1 MSQLTPEDMSRLVVA
16 GTKSQLKT
24 TIDVLAGLSLVH
36 INDYSSDDEEL
47 SMGTPSDV
55 SEEIS
60 RRLTK
65 MRGAAASMQTPSQ
78 TELMSAPEVRRNLSG
93 DIDDLVENAL
103 SLNDEMESLET
114 EAAQIDEELGVLAL
128 IAPLSLEME
137 LMSGYDSVTQFV
149 GTVSSLSKAR
159 PALASLGDSAIHM
172 SSEVA
177 KKGVVAVF
185 CRNEQA
191 DSVQKMLSEHDFLA
205 ISIPESEGLPSERI
219 AELNQR
225 KGEIEAR
232 TEALQNEIS
241 EWSNTNSGMLFGGME
256 LLERDLQLA
265 TAPVRVAV
273 SDHAFVLDGWISSA
287 AEEDVKDALA
297 GVCTHVDIERYEPPA
312 HSSHGHHH
320 EEQKKDMPPIEFS
333 PRNYSKP
340 FEMVTDVMGRPAYG
354 KIDPTFFMFLTYP
367 IFFGMILGDMAY
379 GLSVMALAAF
389 IWRKFPLDETM
400 SNVGGFLFTIGTSTL
415 IFGYIYGEFAGFEF
429 LPHGHCVDYAGHHI
443 DGIIGVSQCEAHILS
458 DGSHGHYHWKEGH
471 APWWVSWM
479 TNLYPNGGEF
489 YWVWEGPLGL
499 TLAYPFHRVSTNLEN
514 LILITIYIG
523 VIHIFIGLM
532 IGFRDVFKTHGL
544 VDAIFEKGSWMVL
557 LIGGFASAYEFLKHG
572 AEFGAISTLSL
583 AVTGAGVV
591 MVMVLLAH
599 YEKMGWAIGIPMG
612 VLESLGMLPKVV
624 SYVRLFAVGVVG
636 VKIAATGNE
645 MIYEGMAHTLSDLS
659 HASTLDIVLIP
670 IMFIGWI
677 LVQLFALVLGIFSP
691 NIHTVRL
698 HFVEWMMQ
706 FYEGSGLPF
715 KAFGFKPDKVE
726 VE

>member
-16 GTKSQLKT
+16 GTKDQLKT
-24 TIDVLAGLSLVH
+24 TIDVMAGLSLVH
-36 INDYSSDDEEL
+36 INDYSSDDEDL
-47 SMGTPSDV
+47 SMGTPYDA
-55 SEEIS
+55 SEDIS

-65 MRGAAASMQTPSQ
+65 MRGAAAKLQAPSQ
-78 TELMSAPEVRRNLSG
+78 SELMAAPEVRRNLSG

-103 SLNDEMESLET
+103 SLNDEMDLLEI
-114 EAAQIDEELGVLAL
+114 EAAQIEEELEVLAL
-128 IAPLSLEME
+128 LAPLSLEME
-137 LMSGYDSVTQFV
+137 LMREYESLTQFI

-172 SSEVA
+172 SSEIA
-177 KKGVVAVF
+177 KNGVVAVF
-185 CRNEQA
+185 CRNEEA
-191 DSVQKMLSEHDFLA
+191 DAIQKMLSEHDFQA
-205 ISIPESEGLPSERI
+205 ISIPESNGLPSERI
-219 AELNQR
+219 SELNER
-225 KGEIEAR
+225 KAEIETR
-232 TEALQNEIS
+232 IEALQNEFS
-241 EWSNTNSGMLFGGME
+241 EWSDSNSGMLFGGME

-273 SDHAFVLDGWISSA
+273 SDHAFVLDGWIRSA
-287 AEEDVKDALA
+287 AEEEVKAALS

-312 HSSHGHHH
+312 HSHGHHH
-320 EEQKKDMPPIEFS
+320 DEDKEDMPPIDFS

-340 FEMVTDVMGRPAYG
+340 FEMLTDVMGRPAYG
-354 KIDPTFFMFLTYP
+354 KVDPTFFMFLTYP

-379 GLSVMALAAF
+379 GLSVMALGAF
-389 IWRKFPLDETM
+389 IWRKFPLNDMM
-400 SNVGGFLFTIGTSTL
+400 SNVAGFLFTIGTSTL

-429 LPHGHCVDYAGHHI
+429 LPHGHCDI
-443 DGIIGVSQCEAHILS
+443 DHIIGVAQCEAAYMA
-458 DGSHGHYHWKEGH
+458 DGVTHGHYHWEDGH
-471 APWWVSWM
+471 APWWVAWM

-489 YWVWEGPLGL
+489 YWVWEGPLEL

-514 LILITIYIG
+514 LILLTIYMGI
-523 VIHIFIGLM
+523 IHILIGLM
-532 IGFRDVFKTHGL
+532 IGFRDVYKSHGL
-544 VDAIFEKGSWMVL
+544 MDAIFEKGSWMVVL
-557 LIGGFASAYEFLKHG
+557 LGGFVFGYGFLSNDWDIATPG
-572 AEFGAISTLSL
+572 AAI
-583 AVTGAGVV
+583 TGVGVV

-599 YEKMGWAIGIPMG
+599 YEKMGWGIGIPMG

-645 MIYEGMAHTLSDLS
+645 MIYEVMAHTLSDLS
-659 HASTLDIVLIP
+659 HASTMDIILIP
-670 IMFIGWI
+670 VMFIGWL

>member
-16 GTKSQLKT
+16 GTKNQLKT

-36 INDYSSDDEEL
+36 INDYSSDDEEM
-47 SMGTPSDV
+47 SMGTPSGS
-55 SEEIS
+55 SEVIS

-65 MRGAAASMQTPSQ
+65 MRGAAANVQAPSQ
-78 TELMSAPEVRRNLSG
+78 AELMSAPEVRRNLSG
-93 DIDDLVENAL
+93 DIDDLVGNAL
-103 SLNDEMESLET
+103 SLNDEMEALET
-114 EAAQIDEELGVLAL
+114 ESAQIGEELGVLAL

-137 LMSGYDSVTQFV
+137 LMSGYESVTQFI

-172 SSEVA
+172 SSEVS
-177 KKGVVAVF
+177 KKSVVAVF

-191 DSVQKMLSEHDFLA
+191 DSIQKMLSEHDFQA
-205 ISIPESEGLPSERI
+205 ISIPESDGLPSNRI
-219 AELNQR
+219 SELNER
-225 KGEIEAR
+225 KSEIEAR
-232 TEALQNEIS
+232 IEALQNELS
-241 EWSNTNSGMLFGGME
+241 EWSDSNSGMLFGGME

-287 AEEDVKDALA
+287 AEEEVKTALA
-297 GVCTHVDIERYEPPA
+297 GVSTHVDIERYKPPA

-354 KIDPTFFMFLTYP
+354 KVDPTFFMFLTYP

-400 SNVGGFLFTIGTSTL
+400 SNVAGFLFTIGTSTL

-429 LPHGHCVDYAGHHI
+429 LPHGHCDI
-443 DGIIGVSQCEAHILS
+443 DGIIGVAQCEAAYLA
-458 DGSHGHYHWKEGH
+458 DGVTHGHYHWEEGH
-471 APWWVSWM
+471 APWWVAWM
-479 TNLYPNGGEF
+479 ANLYPNGGEF
-489 YWVWEGPLGL
+489 FWVWEGPLNL

-514 LILITIYIG
+514 LMLLSIYIG
-523 VIHIFIGLM
+523 VVHIFIGLM
-532 IGFRDVFKTHGL
+532 IGFRDVYKTHGL

-557 LIGGFASAYEFLKHG
+557 LTGGFASAYEFLKNG
-572 AEFGAISTLSL
+572 AEFGAISTISL
-583 AVTGAGVV
+583 AVTGIGVL
-591 MVMVLLAH
+591 MVIVLLAH
-599 YEKMGWAIGIPMG
+599 FEKMGWGIALLMG
-612 VLESLGMLPKVV
+612 PLESVGLLPKVV

-659 HASTLDIVLIP
+659 HASTMDIVLIP

>member
-16 GTKSQLKT
+16 GTKDQLKT

-36 INDYSSDDEEL
+36 INDYSSDDEDM
-47 SMGTPSDV
+47 SMGTPNEV

-65 MRGAAASMQTPSQ
+65 MRGAAANIQAPSQ
-78 TELMSAPEVRRNLSG
+78 AELMSAPEVRRNLSG
-93 DIDDLVENAL
+93 DIDNLVDSALGFNDEVEELEMEKAKIEEELEVL
-103 SLNDEMESLET
+103 SLLT
-114 EAAQIDEELGVLAL
+114 
-128 IAPLSLEME
+128 PLSLEME
-137 LMSGYDSVTQFV
+137 LMRGYDSVTQFV

-159 PALASLGDSAIHM
+159 PALASLGESAVHM

-191 DSVQKMLSEHDFLA
+191 DSVQKMLSEQDFQA
-205 ISIPESEGLPSERI
+205 IAIPESDGLPSDRI
-219 AELNQR
+219 AELNER
-225 KGEIEAR
+225 KAEIEAR
-232 TEALQNEIS
+232 LDALNEQIS
-241 EWSNTNSGMLFGGME
+241 EWSAANSGMLFGGME

-273 SDHAFVLDGWISSA
+273 SDHAFVLDGWIKST
-287 AEEDVKDALA
+287 AEEEVNNALS
-297 GVCTHVDIERYEPPA
+297 GVCTHLEVERYQPPA

-320 EEQKKDMPPIEFS
+320 VDKKEMPPIEFS

-367 IFFGMILGDMAY
+367 LFFGMILGDMAY
-379 GLSVMALAAF
+379 GLSIMALAVF
-389 IWRKFPLDETM
+389 LWRQFPLNDVM
-400 SNVGGFLFTIGTSTL
+400 SNVAGFLLTIGTSTL

-429 LPHGHCVDYAGHHI
+429 LPHGHCVDKAGEDI
-443 DGIIGVSQCEAHILS
+443 AGILGVAQCEAFSLP
-458 DGSHGHYHWKEGH
+458 DGSHGHYHWKDGH
-471 APWWVSWM
+471 APWWVAWM
-479 TNLYPNGGEF
+479 TNLYPNAGEF
-489 YWVWEGPLGL
+489 YWVWDGPLEL
-499 TLAYPFHRVSTNLEN
+499 TVAYPFHRVSSNLEN
-514 LILITIYIG
+514 LMLLTIYIG
-523 VIHIFIGLM
+523 VIHIFIGLL
-532 IGFRDVFKTHGL
+532 IGFRDVLKTHGM
-544 VDAIFEKGSWMVL
+544 VEAIFEKGSWIIL
-557 LIGGFASAYEFLKHG
+557 LLGGFATAYEFIKY
-572 AEFGAISTLSL
+572 ETISTIPL
-583 AVTGAGVV
+583 AVTVIGGV
-591 MVMVLLAH
+591 MVTILLAH
-599 YEKMGWAIGIPMG
+599 FEKMGWGIALIMG
-612 VLESLGMLPKVV
+612 PLESIGMLPKVL

-645 MIYEGMAHTLSDLS
+645 MIYEVMAHTLADLS
-659 HASTLDIVLIP
+659 HASTTDIILVP
-670 IMFIGWI
+670 VMFIGWI
-677 LVQLFALVLGIFSP
+677 LVQIFALVLGIFSP